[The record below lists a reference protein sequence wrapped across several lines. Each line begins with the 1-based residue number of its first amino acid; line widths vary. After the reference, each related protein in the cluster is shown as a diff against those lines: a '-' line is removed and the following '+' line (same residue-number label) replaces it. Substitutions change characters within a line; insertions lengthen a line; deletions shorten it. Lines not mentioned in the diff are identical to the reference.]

1 MKIATIDIGSNS
13 TVLLIANL
21 LPDGRLEPENEY
33 YATTRMGHNMGKNKT
48 LSQETMEHAI
58 AVVKE
63 LKETAERQNA
73 DNIFVTATSAVRSA
87 NNKKQFLVKCYQNTG
102 IFPQV
107 LSGLEEAQF
116 TFEGATSNVDTSR
129 PIVTIDIGGGS
140 TEVAWGPRKGM
151 VDCRSFNM
159 GFIPLNEKFSLG
171 TEYLL
176 HKRMAAARTVR
187 KTLAPVVKPLTSW
200 LDGRKSTVVASGG
213 MVVAYGAIQL
223 ARQFHD
229 RNEIDLTKGYR
240 KELAA
245 TSRKLARMSLKERK
259 RVPGMPVDRAEE
271 ILAALLILNEF
282 LGLLQFKRFII
293 STNGLRVG
301 VLQHYAANL
310 RK

>member
-13 TVLLIANL
+13 TVLLIATL

-33 YATTRMGHNMGKNKT
+33 YATTRMGRNMGDDNT
-48 LSQETMEHAI
+48 LSEEAIGHAI

-63 LKETAERQNA
+63 LKATAEQQ
-73 DNIFVTATSAVRSA
+73 DVENIFVTATSAVRSA
-87 NNKKQFLVKCYQNTG
+87 SNKKQFLVKCYQDTG

-107 LSGLEEAQF
+107 LSGAEEAQF
-116 TFEGATSNVDTSR
+116 TFDGATVSVDTTR

-140 TEVAWGPRKGM
+140 TEVAWGKKDAM
-151 VDCRSFNM
+151 EDCKSLDV
-159 GFIPLNEKFSLG
+159 GFIHLNEKFSLG

-176 HKRMAAARTVR
+176 HKRMAAARKVR
-187 KTLAPVVKPLTSW
+187 KALAPVAKPLTSW
-200 LDGRKSTVVASGG
+200 LEGRKSTVVASGG

-223 ARQFHD
+223 AQQYHD
-229 RNEIDLTKGYR
+229 RNEINLIKGHR

-245 TSRKLARMSLKERK
+245 TSRKLARMSVKERK

-282 LGLLQFKRFII
+282 LGLLQFKRFVIT
-293 STNGLRVG
+293 TNGLRVG
-301 VLQHYAANL
+301 VLKHYAANL
-310 RK
+310 